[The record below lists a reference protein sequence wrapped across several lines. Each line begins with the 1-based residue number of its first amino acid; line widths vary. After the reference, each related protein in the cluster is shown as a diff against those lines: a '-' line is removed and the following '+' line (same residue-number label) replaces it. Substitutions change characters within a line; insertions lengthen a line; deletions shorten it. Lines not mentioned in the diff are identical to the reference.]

1 MFKGIPYMALKFEEV
16 LTNFKTISFEQNQFF
31 REELKKIS
39 DTFITQIQT
48 SNNWHEWHSKKLEN
62 QSKQLEEILT
72 RITK

>member
-48 SNNWHEWHSKKLEN
+48 SNNWHE
-62 QSKQLEEILT
+62 
-72 RITK
+72 